1 MSQNDKENLSEILNR
16 IKELE
21 DKMYE
26 YERCRLELEELKDR
40 VDEIIKMDFA
50 PINTHIKKWDE
61 RDLYLFRA
69 KMFLKRYIYT
79 PIHIGV
85 RTGFFIAG
93 KLILTLATGIVAGI
107 MLNMLGIGNFF
118 KTIIDFF
125 SKLFNQ

>member
-1 MSQNDKENLSEILNR
+1 MSQNNIEEILFR
-16 IKELE
+16 LDELE
-21 DKMYE
+21 RKMKE
-26 YERCRLELEELKDR
+26 YEECKKEFDDLKSKVEDITRL
-40 VDEIIKMDFA
+40 DFA
-50 PINTHIKKWDE
+50 PINAHINKWDK
-61 RDLYLFRA
+61 RDLYFFRA
-69 KMFLKRYIYT
+69 KMFIRRYIYS

-125 SKLFNQ
+125 SNLFN